1 MSRCCRRLNQ
11 LACQAQ
17 NALLVATTQPV
28 YRRPQPIVER
38 THKRDTG
45 YSKPNVPNVAPTPS
59 SSSSSASASYGFL
72 QRRAA
77 RIEEEQYIAEQTP
90 QSTHLRDLFGLR
102 FSAELSRRILTHA
115 SHAAAAQGHNSGLSF
130 IGRRV
135 LESYFLLMISS
146 SPALTPSD
154 DLEALSSHAL
164 NTYLLGQHV
173 GRSWELGRVLR
184 WVPAVSSPTDIDL
197 PAGEGRSIGLY
208 KVQGDTV
215 AAVLGGVFREFGA
228 STAQR
233 LFHTRIMPHVL
244 SGLPDR
250 FHGDV
255 TAACNRMGGLQAP
268 LARTKKPVKV
278 PDTGLIVTLP

>member
-1 MSRCCRRLNQ
+1 MLGRRTYSQAAVQ
-11 LACQAQ
+11 LKRPSSS
-17 NALLVATTQPV
+17 ATPV
-28 YRRPQPIVER
+28 YRRPQPS
-38 THKRDTG
+38 THTRDAEL
-45 YSKPNVPNVAPTPS
+45 PR
-59 SSSSSASASYGFL
+59 SSASASYSFQ

-77 RIEEEQYIAEQTP
+77 RIEEEQDVAEQTP
-90 QSTHLRDLFGLR
+90 QSIHLRQLFGLR

-115 SHAAAAQGHNSGLSF
+115 SHPAAAQGHNSALSF
-130 IGRRV
+130 IGRRT

-184 WVPAVSSPTDIDL
+184 WVPAVTSPTEIDTSR
-197 PAGEGRSIGLY
+197 EGRSIGLY

-244 SGLPDR
+244 SGLPER

-255 TAACNRMGGLQAP
+255 TAACNRMGGLQGP
-268 LARTKKPVKV
+268 LARTKKPLPV